1 MYKRQ
6 SLASERWQQEADVIV
21 KQFLDYLQTTR
32 VGKRVFSFLIGG
44 ACGSEWTYF
53 GYKQEPDTGDAMTR
67 RFRQWLADKYVT
79 DVALQQAWND
89 PRVTIATAVVP
100 DMEERRY
107 NLGVFRDPQ
116 KERRIL
122 DYYHCHQELSLIH
135 I

>member
-1 MYKRQ
+1 M
-6 SLASERWQQEADVIV
+6 
-21 KQFLDYLQTTR
+21 
-32 VGKRVFSFLIGG
+32 FSFLIGG

-107 NLGVFRDPQ
+107 NLGAFSRMILRKNVVF
-116 KERRIL
+116 
-122 DYYHCHQELSLIH
+122 
-135 I
+135 